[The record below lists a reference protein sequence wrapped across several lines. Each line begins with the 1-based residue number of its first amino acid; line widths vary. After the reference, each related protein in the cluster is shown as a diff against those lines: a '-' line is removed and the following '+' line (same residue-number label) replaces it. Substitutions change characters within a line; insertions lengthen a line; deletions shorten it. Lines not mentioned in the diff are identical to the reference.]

1 MNRPSDIDR
10 NAPVI
15 SHETIS
21 IAAPLAT
28 AWALH
33 CDVNS
38 WTSWNSDITQARID
52 GPFAAGSSFEW
63 TSHDFPVT
71 STIYAVDDRH
81 RVLWG
86 GPAGG
91 ITGIHEWVFEET
103 ASGLTI
109 TTTESFAGGPVDA
122 DVASM
127 KAMLDDSLKSWLS
140 QIKRAA
146 ESA

>member
-1 MNRPSDIDR
+1 
-10 NAPVI
+10 
-15 SHETIS
+15 
-21 IAAPLAT
+21 
-28 AWALH
+28 
-33 CDVNS
+33 
-38 WTSWNSDITQARID
+38 
-52 GPFAAGSSFEW
+52 
-63 TSHDFPVT
+63 VT

-103 ASGLTI
+103 AGGLTI
-109 TTTESFAGGPVDA
+109 TTTESFAGGPVEA